1 MIISLP
7 PVSADLE
14 AVGRRLKA
22 VREARGLALD
32 DLADRARIPHTQLSM
47 AEHGRLRLPSAQMH
61 ALITA
66 LHVSPRI
73 LFEPGLDVTGLRR
86 L

>member
-7 PVSADLE
+7 PLDAEL
-14 AVGRRLKA
+14 GRLGARMRE
-22 VREARGLALD
+22 VREARGLSLSTLSAETRISAA
-32 DLADRARIPHTQLSM
+32 DLSL
-47 AEHGRLRLPSAQMH
+47 AEHGRARLTSTQVH
-61 ALITA
+61 ALTSA

-73 LFEPGLDVTGLRR
+73 LFEPGLDVSGLRR

>member
-22 VREARGLALD
+22 VREARGLPLA
-32 DLADRARIPHTQLSM
+32 DLADQARLSHAELSM
-47 AEHGRLRLPSAQMH
+47 AEHGRLRLASAQLH

-73 LFEPGLDVTGLRR
+73 LFEPGLDVSGLRR

>member
-22 VREARGLALD
+22 VREARGLLLA
-32 DLADRARIPHTQLSM
+32 DLADRARLSHADLSM
-47 AEHGRLRLPSAQMH
+47 AEHGRLRLASAQMH

-73 LFEPGLDVTGLRR
+73 LFEPGLDVSGLRR

>member
-22 VREARGLALD
+22 VREARGLAMG
-32 DLADRARIPHTQLSM
+32 DLADRARVSHSELSM
-47 AEHGRLRLPSAQMH
+47 AEHGRLRLSSAQMH

-73 LFEPGLDVTGLRR
+73 LFEPGLDVSGLRR

>member
-32 DLADRARIPHTQLSM
+32 DLAGRAGIPHTQLSM
-47 AEHGRLRLPSAQMH
+47 AEHGRWRPSSAQMH

-73 LFEPGLDVTGLRR
+73 VFEPGLDVSGLRR

>member
-22 VREARGLALD
+22 VREARGLALA
-32 DLADRARIPHTQLSM
+32 DLADRARISHAELSM
-47 AEHGRLRLPSAQMH
+47 AEHGRLRLGSAQLH

-73 LFEPGLDVTGLRR
+73 LFEPGLDVSGVRR

>member
-22 VREARGLALD
+22 VREARGLALA
-32 DLADRARIPHTQLSM
+32 DLADRARLSNAELSM
-47 AEHGRLRLPSAQMH
+47 AEHGRLRLASAQLH

-73 LFEPGLDVTGLRR
+73 LFEPGLDVSGLRR

>member
-14 AVGRRLKA
+14 AVSRRLKA

-32 DLADRARIPHTQLSM
+32 DLADRAGIPHAELSL
-47 AEHGRLRLPSAQMH
+47 AEHGRLRLSSAQMH
-61 ALITA
+61 AVITA

-73 LFEPGLDVTGLRR
+73 LFEPGLDVSGLRR
-86 L
+86 R